1 MTEKI
6 FGEIQ
11 TTEDLNELANNLR
24 KAKEFDEIRL
34 LCKEN
39 GISADIAEEF
49 IKGDRLLLAAA
60 GHQEKTM
67 AAWSDVQAKVREP
80 EENHAE
86 LSEAANRIRL
96 GLLLPG
102 VVAETE
108 KKPEVEKQPEHTIDD
123 VRKKLEAELKIYK
136 DGDSK
141 YVVEHLIELCKTDKK
156 LLEAIMLPHK
166 SYDKAFQ
173 YFFERSRTV
182 GYTMPRGNMVYLDND
197 KAVSLSVE
205 YFKKDEKA
213 KPTPK
218 PASKPAAKP
227 VSKSTAPPP
236 VGNKDKV
243 QKPKAKPAAAKP
255 APPPKEPEKPKQ
267 PEPVKEAK
275 PKKKEIDGQMSL
287 FDF

>member
-1 MTEKI
+1 M
-6 FGEIQ
+6 
-11 TTEDLNELANNLR
+11 R

-67 AAWSDVQAKVREP
+67 AAWSDVQAKVRGP
-80 EENHAE
+80 EEHHAE
-86 LSEAANRIRL
+86 LSEATNRIRL

-102 VVAETE
+102 VVAE
-108 KKPEVEKQPEHTIDD
+108 KKPEAEKPPEHTIDD

-197 KAVSLSVE
+197 KAVALSVE

-236 VGNKDKV
+236 AGDKDKV
-243 QKPKAKPAAAKP
+243 QKPKAKHAAAKP